1 MVVELLAHATFQKPC
16 DEQKQQHSAAHKDK
30 HANSVIKEPGNN
42 IVYGIH
48 AVAFLLWYLEC
59 ISTVKY
65 ILRCAARVRSREG
78 KQRLQIDAQ

>member
-1 MVVELLAHATFQKPC
+1 MVVKLFAHTAFQKPRN
-16 DEQKQQHSAAHKDK
+16 EQKQQHSAAHEYK
-30 HANSVIKEPGNN
+30 HTNSVIEEPNNN

-48 AVAFLLWYLEC
+48 AVAFLLRYLEC

-78 KQRLQIDAQ
+78 KQRLQIDA